1 MTQATDT
8 QTCPRRMAEAG
19 PWERAEGLDSWTT
32 GRGVT
37 GQDAVGLSCS
47 FCGSLNPA
55 RFMELVHEGWIVGP
69 TDKNY
74 KAYLDRPA
82 TDDEKRV
89 KKERWL
95 AGNIGQALKRA
106 AEAEGKTS
114 EQVTEE
120 LDRAYEAEDP
130 MADSAG
136 TVAKFYYQ
144 HLNAEQQAEFIEL
157 YNEHRMK
164 IGYPG
169 RLYVP
174 PFFTAPSTT

>member
-1 MTQATDT
+1 MTQPAEP
-8 QTCPRRMAEAG
+8 QTCPRRMAEHG
-19 PWERAEGLDSWTT
+19 PWERAEALDSWTT
-32 GRGVT
+32 GHGVV

-47 FCGSLNPA
+47 FCGSLNPD
-55 RFMELVHEGWIVGP
+55 RFMELVRDGWIVGP

-82 TDDEKRV
+82 TGAEKRA

-95 AGNIGQALKRA
+95 AGDIGQAIKRA
-106 AEAEGKTS
+106 AEAEGKTP
-114 EQVTEE
+114 EQVAEE
-120 LDRAYEAEDP
+120 LDGAYRTENP

-136 TVAKFYYQ
+136 QTAKFYFQ
-144 HLNAEQQAEFIEL
+144 HLSVEQQGEFIAL

-174 PFFTAPSTT
+174 PFFTAPSSA